1 MISKKQALGKIT
13 RFIGQ
18 LDDLRKE
25 LDELD
30 MYEEDIWSVI
40 DYVDEAIEALQRA
53 QNTCE
58 EV

>member
-30 MYEEDIWSVI
+30 MYEEDIWSII